1 MNASTA
7 HAAAR
12 QDDSQ
17 DDRPSAPWWAW
28 GCSAELGPGDYA
40 NYRRFLLL
48 TLAWV
53 ASLLLTVTGLNTWG
67 NALGPVRYAVALVP
81 TVVFLAAI
89 GAYVRFLREADELTR
104 KIQVQAMAVGFGAAL
119 VCLMGYPVLEKVGAP
134 PLDLDLLV
142 MPMMLAYVVTVYR
155 QQRRY
160 R

>member
-1 MNASTA
+1 MAANTA
-7 HAAAR
+7 YAAR
-12 QDDSQ
+12 HDESQ

-53 ASLLLTVTGLNTWG
+53 ASLLLTVTGLNAWG
-67 NALGPVRYAVALVP
+67 DALGPVGYAVALVP
-81 TVVFLAAI
+81 TALFLAVI
-89 GAYVRFLREADELTR
+89 WAYVRFLREADELTR

-119 VCLMGYPVLEKVGAP
+119 VCLLGYPVLEKVGAP

-142 MPMMLAYVVTVYR
+142 LPMMLAYVVAVYR